1 MSVRRDIGQDWVGSV
16 RFLAIRVSI
25 MSKNCPEMRT
35 APPHPQ
41 PLYFFSW
48 LQLSE
53 ACAKNTHSPVMK
65 IPPTE
70 TALFSYRS
78 KLVVGPTKRQI

>member
-1 MSVRRDIGQDWVGSV
+1 MRVRRGIGQDWVGSV

-25 MSKNCPEMRT
+25 MSKNCPEMR
-35 APPHPQ
+35 PPPPQ

-53 ACAKNTHSPVMK
+53 ACAKNTYSPVMK

-78 KLVVGPTKRQI
+78 KLVVGPTKRQL